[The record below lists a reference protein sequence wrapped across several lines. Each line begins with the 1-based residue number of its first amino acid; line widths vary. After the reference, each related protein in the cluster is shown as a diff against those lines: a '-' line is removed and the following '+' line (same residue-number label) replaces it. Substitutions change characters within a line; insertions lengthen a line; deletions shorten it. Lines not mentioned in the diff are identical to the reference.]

1 MRKIAL
7 AGILGLSLLISTASQ
22 VLAAEVTVK
31 IGVVDLNRA
40 VNESA
45 QGKKAKSE
53 LEVVIKE
60 KQQALDEKGKALEK
74 LKSEIEKQGSA
85 MAVEARKNKEN
96 DLERLTREYQRT
108 LADSQNEVRKKENE
122 LTGQIVKDLRETIKV
137 VALEEKYDLI
147 VDYNPALVVFAD
159 KGFDITD
166 KVIKKFDQSKEKS
179 SNK

>member
-7 AGILGLSLLISTASQ
+7 VCIIGLSLLIFTASQ
-22 VLAAEVTVK
+22 VFAAEMTVK
-31 IGVVDLNRA
+31 IGLVDLNRA

-53 LEVVIKE
+53 LEAVIKQ
-60 KQQALDEKGKALEK
+60 KQEALDEKGRALDK
-74 LKSEIEKQGSA
+74 LKSDIDKQGSA
-85 MAVEARKNKEN
+85 MAAEAQKSKEN
-96 DLERLTREYQRT
+96 DLERLTREYQRA
-108 LADSQNEVRKKENE
+108 LAESQNEVRKKETE

-147 VDYNPALVVFAD
+147 VDNNPALVFFAD

-179 SNK
+179 ANK